1 MEKIIKK
8 IVNLI
13 DEIRLKLLKN
23 EKFVAKNQYYV
34 IGVIIGRNAPSG
46 GQQSLFAFIKM
57 NKLNKDQVRAIKNAA
72 ELDGLSM
79 ADRKTLI
86 KMIDD
91 LMDKIKQSSYL

>member
-1 MEKIIKK
+1 M
-8 IVNLI
+8 
-13 DEIRLKLLKN
+13 LLL
-23 EKFVAKNQYYV
+23 A
-34 IGVIIGRNAPSG
+34 GMSPSG

-91 LMDKIKQSSYL
+91 FE

>member
-1 MEKIIKK
+1 M
-8 IVNLI
+8 
-13 DEIRLKLLKN
+13 LLL
-23 EKFVAKNQYYV
+23 A
-34 IGVIIGRNAPSG
+34 GMSPSG

-57 NKLNKDQVRAIKNAA
+57 SKLNKDQIRAIKNAA

-91 LMDKIKQSSYL
+91 SMNKIKQSSYL